1 MRRLCE
7 QLSAKEKSMTDD
19 TLQIANGY
27 GNVDVRDRLPGGYV
41 HIKGQRLQPLCRK
54 LRIKYA
60 KALVEIKK
68 YRRDRHSPVFDG
80 VVVSSRSA
88 DKLLAEIVARQE
100 RSTNRRKPTP
110 EQRVA
115 ARSRRQQLDVGKFA
129 AMIRQRFPS
138 IPEDEDTEIAE
149 HACEISSGRVGR
161 SNVADD
167 PVMAAVIAHIRHCHT
182 NYEQLLD
189 RPCELDVDPEERAEL
204 RREARHQVAD
214 QIRVI
219 TEKWQQPQ

>member
-68 YRRDRHSPVFDG
+68 YRRDRHSPVF
-80 VVVSSRSA
+80 
-88 DKLLAEIVARQE
+88 
-100 RSTNRRKPTP
+100 
-110 EQRVA
+110 
-115 ARSRRQQLDVGKFA
+115 DVGKFA